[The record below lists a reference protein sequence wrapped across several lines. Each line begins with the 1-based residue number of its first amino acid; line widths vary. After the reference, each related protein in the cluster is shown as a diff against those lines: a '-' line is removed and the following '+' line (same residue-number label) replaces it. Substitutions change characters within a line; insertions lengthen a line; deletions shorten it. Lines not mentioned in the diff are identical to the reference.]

1 MNITSSYAVEI
12 LNKSRKTFQP
22 TIDIYR
28 SAISYIIDVCE
39 TEWPAIS
46 SLTSKLKQY
55 SFVEHLIHNTK
66 NNKAKYEF
74 DNKFHKMPIY
84 LMRSAVHK
92 AIGSV
97 SSYHANYQ
105 NWIDNGQKGKAPK
118 LNPDTHDMP
127 VFYHELM
134 YKPGKIKLFLNN
146 DWVWVNTDFKKTDV
160 EYLLKYWS
168 HAKASAPKLEKR
180 YGKYFLRFSFEE
192 KDIKLTDTPVQNQI
206 ICAVDLGLNTD
217 AACSIMNSAG
227 TVLARKFI
235 NFPNEKD
242 QLYHVLNRI
251 KKKQRKYGPKN
262 PKGLWQYTS
271 RLNNELA
278 KKIAKTITEF
288 AYVNHTDIIVFEHL
302 DFQGKKK
309 GSKRQKLHHWK
320 KNSIQSLVE
329 HKAHRLGMRISR
341 ICARNTSKLA
351 FDGSGIVTRN
361 KNNYSLCTFQTGKR
375 YDCDL
380 NASYNIGARYFIR
393 ELLKP
398 LPVKARSLLEAKIP
412 LAKRRISCT
421 LNTLIQ
427 LNVQMQLS

>member
-1 MNITSSYAVEI
+1 MNVTSSYAIEI
-12 LNKSRKTFQP
+12 LNKNRKTFQP
-22 TIDIYR
+22 TIDVYR

-39 TEWPAIS
+39 TEWHTIS
-46 SLTSKLKQY
+46 SLTPKLQQY

-74 DNKFHKMPIY
+74 DTKFHKMPVY
-84 LMRSAVHK
+84 LMRSAIHK

-105 NWIDNGQKGKAPK
+105 NWIDNGQKGKAPR

-127 VFYHELM
+127 VFYHEQM

-146 DWVWVNTDFKKTDV
+146 DWVWIDIDFKKTDV
-160 EYLLKYWS
+160 NYLRKYWS
-168 HAKASAPKLEKR
+168 HTKASAPKLEKR

-192 KDIKLTDTPVQNQI
+192 KDIKLTDTPVQDQI

-217 AACSIMNSAG
+217 ATCSIMNSTG

-251 KKKQRKYGPKN
+251 KKKQRQYGPKN
-262 PKGLWQYTS
+262 PKGLWQYAS

-278 KKIAKTITEF
+278 KKIAKVITEF
-288 AYVNHTDIIVFEHL
+288 AYVNHTDTIVFEHL

-309 GSKRQKLHHWK
+309 GSKKQRLHYWK
-320 KNSIQSLVE
+320 KNSIQKLVE
-329 HKAHRLGMRISR
+329 HKAHRLGVRISR
-341 ICARNTSKLA
+341 ICARNTSRLA
-351 FDGSGIVTRN
+351 FDGSGIVTRDE
-361 KNNYSLCTFQTGKR
+361 NNYSLCTFRTGKQ
-375 YDCDL
+375 YNCDL

-398 LPVKARSLLEAKIP
+398 LPVKARSLFEAKVP
-412 LAKRRISCT
+412 FAKRRISCT
-421 LNTLIQ
+421 LNTLLQ
-427 LNVQMQLS
+427 LNVQMRLS